1 MLFKSL
7 VTLALAAG
15 SFAQRPTNTSICDYY
30 TTALLKNN
38 TGANQLTLLTLLV
51 NTAVIGN
58 YSSTPGLGPRIIAHS
73 AGRLA
78 SRSLSTPLNVGVGV
92 PGILNPNGT
101 YNGTAV
107 NLVPYFSG
115 ALASTNRGGNSGVSV
130 NFLDGGG
137 AAPLMNN
144 TAANSNSTNQ
154 YKLLNHLYE
163 FFGVLLGC
171 TQLGSTYQPYPGNK
185 SMYEVHKFM
194 VLDPSE
200 MNYFITQVALS
211 AASFGVAEA
220 DIEAAGSALNT
231 LFNYRC
237 SPPVRQNVSAALAG
251 TLQSICTESTC
262 PLDADSNCTAQTAI
276 ADPVAANSTNN
287 GSASATSAMGSA
299 TGSRTGSATAAAATT
314 TKAASGANQV
324 KAAGAVGIIGAAVA
338 LLL

>member
-7 VTLALAAG
+7 VTLTLAA
-15 SFAQRPTNTSICDYY
+15 SSLAQRPTNTSICDYY

-58 YSSTPGLGPRIIAHS
+58 YSSI
-73 AGRLA
+73 
-78 SRSLSTPLNVGVGV
+78 NVGVAV

-101 YNGTAV
+101 YNGTVV

-115 ALASTNRGGNSGVSV
+115 ALASTNRGGTGVSV

-154 YKLLNHLYE
+154 YKLLTHLYE

-171 TQLGSTYQPYPGNK
+171 TELGSTYQPYAGNK

-194 VLDPSE
+194 VLGPNE
-200 MNYFITQVALS
+200 MLYFITQVALS
-211 AASFGVAEA
+211 AASFGVAQA
-220 DIEAAGSALNT
+220 DIEDAGSALNT

-237 SPPVRQNVSAALAG
+237 SPSVPQNVSAALAG
-251 TLQSICTESTC
+251 TLQSICTAESC
-262 PLDADSNCTAQTAI
+262 PLDPDSNCTAQAAI
-276 ADPVAANSTNN
+276 AAPVAANSTNN
-287 GSASATSAMGSA
+287 ASTSATSAMGSA
-299 TGSRTGSATAAAATT
+299 SASATGSRTGTATAAAATT
-314 TKAASGANQV
+314 ARPASGANQV